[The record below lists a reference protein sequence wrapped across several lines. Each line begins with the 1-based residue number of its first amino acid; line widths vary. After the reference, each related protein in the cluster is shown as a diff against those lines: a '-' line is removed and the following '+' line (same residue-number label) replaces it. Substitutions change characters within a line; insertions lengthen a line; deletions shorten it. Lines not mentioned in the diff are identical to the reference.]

1 MGNARHAP
9 PEVGDDVDD
18 HAGRLALGPRSGGGL
33 HHVPGAVEVVVDD
46 RRPALWLEVERHL
59 RELTTGIVDENVEA
73 SQLAPYAG
81 NEGSATVMVADV
93 EGFGVDSRTETLKE
107 GFGLRQSVLVAAQ
120 NGEFGTQT
128 RKQRSDGETETAPRA
143 ADNDGL
149 ALEEIGPV
157 DGRDGA
163 ELFAR

>member
-18 HAGRLALGPRSGGGL
+18 HAGRLALVPRAGGGL
-33 HHVPGAVEVVVDD
+33 PHVPGAVEVVVDD

-59 RELTTGIVDENVEA
+59 RELTAGIVDENVEA

-81 NEGSATVMVADV
+81 NEGRTTVMVADV

-107 GFGLRQSVLVAAQ
+107 GFGLRQSVLVPSQ
-120 NGEFGTQT
+120 NC
-128 RKQRSDGETETAPRA
+128 
-143 ADNDGL
+143 
-149 ALEEIGPV
+149 
-157 DGRDGA
+157 
-163 ELFAR
+163 